1 MRQLSHEKLHVYQ
14 ASIEFL
20 ALATKLQE
28 RFTRGH
34 ANLVDQLRR
43 AALSIPLYIA
53 EGAGKTS
60 RSDCARFFAI
70 ARGSAL
76 ECGAILDASVVL
88 GLTTKQEIQGGKD
101 LLVAV
106 VSMLTKLAL
115 RSGA

>member
-1 MRQLSHEKLHVYQ
+1 M
-14 ASIEFL
+14 
-20 ALATKLQE
+20 ATKLQE
-28 RFTRGH
+28 KFSRGH
-34 ANLVDQLRR
+34 ANLIDQLRR
-43 AALSIPLYIA
+43 AALSIPLNIA

-60 RSDCARFFAI
+60 RPDCARFFAI

-88 GLTTKQEIQGGKD
+88 GLATKQEIQLGKD

-115 RSGA
+115 KTGV